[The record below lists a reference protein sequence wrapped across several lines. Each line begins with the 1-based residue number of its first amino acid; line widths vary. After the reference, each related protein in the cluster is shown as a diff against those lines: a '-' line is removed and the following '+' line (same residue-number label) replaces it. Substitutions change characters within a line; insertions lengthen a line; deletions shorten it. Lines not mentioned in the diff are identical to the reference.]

1 MGFDNRMFAEGKVGK
16 ILLKFAVPAIISL
29 FVSELYNMVD
39 TFYVGRYV
47 GANAIGALTIAF
59 PVQRLL
65 ISIGLLIAI
74 GASTAVARSLGE
86 NDYNKLKQTIN
97 NAFILTIM
105 LLIIVPITVFI
116 FKEHIITKLGASEA
130 IYPYAES
137 YISIV
142 LIGGLFQSLTVVA
155 CYIMTALGNT
165 KITLVAT
172 SIGAICNTIIDYIF
186 VVSLSMGV
194 KGAAIST
201 VISQI
206 IAFLFMVYKFS
217 RVKKALNLKLKF
229 EFNFNITKAIVAIG
243 FSTFIVEISDAVV
256 AVLLNNLVSVHG
268 GDSAIIIVGVVSRL
282 SMFLFITVIGIS
294 SAMQPIAAYN
304 YGAKNYKRL
313 KEIVKKAIYAV
324 SVTSTILWALMM
336 IFTRPIIGSFLQDQS
351 LLNEA
356 VKAFRM
362 CIAVFPVVGLYYVAI
377 YFYQSIEE
385 ARSSLILSV
394 YRQLILFIPI
404 VIVLVNLIGVSGA
417 WIAFPISDLISAVT
431 GFYYIKKAGT
441 LLESEREAY
450 IREKETLNFS

>member
-1 MGFDNRMFAEGKVGK
+1 M
-16 ILLKFAVPAIISL
+16 
-29 FVSELYNMVD
+29 
-39 TFYVGRYV
+39 
-47 GANAIGALTIAF
+47 
-59 PVQRLL
+59 
-65 ISIGLLIAI
+65 
-74 GASTAVARSLGE
+74 
-86 NDYNKLKQTIN
+86 
-97 NAFILTIM
+97 
-105 LLIIVPITVFI
+105 
-116 FKEHIITKLGASEA
+116 
-130 IYPYAES
+130 
-137 YISIV
+137 
-142 LIGGLFQSLTVVA
+142 
-155 CYIMTALGNT
+155 
-165 KITLVAT
+165 
-172 SIGAICNTIIDYIF
+172 
-186 VVSLSMGV
+186 
-194 KGAAIST
+194 
-201 VISQI
+201 
-206 IAFLFMVYKFS
+206 
-217 RVKKALNLKLKF
+217 
-229 EFNFNITKAIVAIG
+229 
-243 FSTFIVEISDAVV
+243 
-256 AVLLNNLVSVHG
+256 LLNNLVSVHG

-417 WIAFPISDLISAVT
+417 WIAFPISDWISAVT
-431 GFYYIKKAGT
+431 GFYYIKKACT